1 MLVSGLLLSLLNV
14 YGDKIK
20 DPHFEVLYFLDLI
33 GHLLGLVF
41 DDLVGGESGTRQFCS
56 GHSILLLFLL
66 IIHKEEGL
74 QLIARDQNIGLY
86 FIELDRMLNLRRP

>member
-1 MLVSGLLLSLLNV
+1 MLVGRLLLSLLNV

-20 DPHFEVLYFLDLI
+20 DSHFEVLDFLDLV

-41 DDLVGGESGTRQFCS
+41 DDLVGGESGTGQFGS
-56 GHSILLLFLL
+56 GHSVLLLFLVV
-66 IIHKEEGL
+66 IHKEEGL